1 MGGVVYLLTN
11 EAMPGLVKIGM
22 TEANDPSVRIDK
34 LYQTNVPVPFE
45 CVLAMQV
52 DDPRLVEAKLHQA
65 FGPNRVNPKREFFKI
80 DPDQAVAALSIA
92 GGEDVTPRVNEENNA
107 IPKNERD
114 SAERLRRRRPNYNF
128 REMGIPN
135 GATLQPTTG
144 DESAIVEGDRRVR
157 FRGEVRSLTEA
168 TRLRD
173 DLAYHVA
180 PLPNWLY
187 EGRNLR
193 EIYNDTYPQDPR

>member
-1 MGGVVYLLTN
+1 MSGVVYLLTN

-22 TEANDPSVRIDK
+22 TEADDPRVRIDQ

-52 DDPRLVEAKLHQA
+52 DDPRWVEAKLHQA
-65 FGPNRVNPKREFFKI
+65 FGPNRVNSKREFFKI
-80 DPDQAVAALSIA
+80 DPEQAVAALSIA

-107 IPKNERD
+107 IPENERD
-114 SAERLRRRRPNYNF
+114 AAERLRGRRPNYNF
-128 REMGIPN
+128 REMGIPK

-144 DESAIVEGDRRVR
+144 DETAIVEDDRRVW

-173 DLAYHVA
+173 DLAYQVA
-180 PLPNWLY
+180 PLPNWLF

-193 EIYNDTYPQDPR
+193 EIYNETYPQDPR